1 VRPRAGSVAFP
12 ELLEGDVDDFA
23 ARLVQREGVL
33 ILPASQFGYPG
44 NHFRLG
50 FGRRD
55 MPEALGILERFAR
68 NG

>member
-1 VRPRAGSVAFP
+1 
-12 ELLEGDVDDFA
+12 
-23 ARLVQREGVL
+23 VL

-55 MPEALGILERFAR
+55 MPDALARLVRFSADT
-68 NG
+68 